1 MKILDKYVAKSFL
14 TGYVIALLVLV
25 GLCVVVDLLAN
36 IDEFAELAG
45 DGANVERGVGFVIG
59 SILRYYGA
67 QSMLYYRDLAG
78 IIIVLAAV
86 FSLGKMT
93 RNNELIA
100 IIASGISL
108 KRVIAPIIVLS
119 VLLTSF
125 VVIDQEIIIPRLV
138 SQLVR
143 GHDYDR
149 ATGESYDFWFLT
161 DSNGHLISAN
171 YYTEHEETMYNP
183 LMILRRQI
191 KNEDGSIEW
200 IVLGDIKADKARYNH
215 ETKEWDLE
223 NAVFSR
229 LSTTSDEIGADVPT
243 FKTDIT
249 PTDIPIRQQESYK
262 ALLSSAQLS
271 KLANEKTKLK
281 DQADLYSQKNF
292 RITDPIINLVML
304 MVALPVLVCR
314 DPKSMKTSVAISFSI
329 TASCF
334 LVMFAC
340 KMVATEAVFG
350 RIIPHFWAWLPV
362 IIFLPIAFI
371 ELDSMKT

>member
-1 MKILDKYVAKSFL
+1 M
-14 TGYVIALLVLV
+14 
-25 GLCVVVDLLAN
+25 
-36 IDEFAELAG
+36 
-45 DGANVERGVGFVIG
+45 
-59 SILRYYGA
+59 
-67 QSMLYYRDLAG
+67 
-78 IIIVLAAV
+78 
-86 FSLGKMT
+86 
-93 RNNELIA
+93 
-100 IIASGISL
+100 ASGVSL

-119 VLLTSF
+119 VLLTSL
-125 VVIDQEIIIPRLV
+125 VVIDQEIVIPRLV

-149 ATGESYDFWFLT
+149 AKGESYDFWFLT

-171 YYTEHEETMYNP
+171 NYVEREETMYNP
-183 LMILRRQI
+183 LMVIRRQI
-191 KNEDGSIEW
+191 KNEDGSLEW

-215 ETKEWDLE
+215 ETKKWDLE

-229 LSTTSDEIGADVPT
+229 LTAASDEAATNADT
-243 FKTDIT
+243 FETDIT
-249 PTDIPIRQQESYK
+249 PTDIPIRQQENYK
-262 ALLSSAQLS
+262 SLLSSAQLS
-271 KLANEKTKLK
+271 RLANEKTTLN

-292 RITDPIINLVML
+292 RITDPILNLVML

-314 DPKSMKTSVAISFSI
+314 DPKSMKAAVVISFSI

-334 LVMFAC
+334 LVMFGC